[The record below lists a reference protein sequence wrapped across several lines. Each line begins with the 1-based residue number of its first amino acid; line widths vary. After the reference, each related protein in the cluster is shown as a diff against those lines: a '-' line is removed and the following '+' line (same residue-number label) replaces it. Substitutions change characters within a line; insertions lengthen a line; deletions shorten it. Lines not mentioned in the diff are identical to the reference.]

1 MEAVG
6 VSGCAPLVQAQP
18 RTGVFARMMVGL
30 ASEGGEDKVV
40 MIDATY
46 LTETTALH
54 LKPSPPDR
62 GM

>member
-1 MEAVG
+1 
-6 VSGCAPLVQAQP
+6 
-18 RTGVFARMMVGL
+18 MMVGL